1 MQTRLLGT
9 SGLEVSAI
17 GLGCWGMSGAYGDSD
32 RAESIATIRES
43 IDMGINFIDTA
54 DVYGSGHNES
64 LIAEALEN
72 RRKSIVLASKFGYLY
87 NENGEMD
94 VCCRPEYLKRA
105 CEASLKRLKTDYID
119 LYYMH
124 RLDKNVPVEDTVGAM
139 SELIQEGKV
148 RFLGLSEVSANTLR
162 KANAVFQITAL
173 QSEYSLFTRYVEK
186 DILAACEEME
196 VGFVAFSPL
205 SRGML
210 TGMIRDLKELSE
222 DDFRNNQ
229 PRFQGSNFTY
239 NLNLVDKIEGIALA
253 KGIKASQLVLAW
265 LLQQGKHIIPI
276 PGMKSRR
283 YLKENIASSK
293 ITLADD
299 EIESLNKLSENIYGE
314 RYTSSSLKFLD
325 I

>member
-1 MQTRLLGT
+1 
-9 SGLEVSAI
+9 
-17 GLGCWGMSGAYGDSD
+17 
-32 RAESIATIRES
+32 
-43 IDMGINFIDTA
+43 
-54 DVYGSGHNES
+54 
-64 LIAEALEN
+64 
-72 RRKSIVLASKFGYLY
+72 
-87 NENGEMD
+87 
-94 VCCRPEYLKRA
+94 
-105 CEASLKRLKTDYID
+105 
-119 LYYMH
+119 
-124 RLDKNVPVEDTVGAM
+124 
-139 SELIQEGKV
+139 
-148 RFLGLSEVSANTLR
+148 VSANTLR

-299 EIESLNKLSENIYGE
+299 EIESLNKLSENICGE